1 MTPAELRAPGRLGGQ
16 AFTGVVSR
24 IEQVHQAWI
33 GGKCANRGGR
43 VDAQQPGQPA
53 SFGRPQTTSYGRLRP
68 SRSCAATHS
77 PATTAEPSEISP
89 HKTVAAMISASLRT
103 LPLP

>member
-1 MTPAELRAPGRLGGQ
+1 MNGLLRKARRKPCMVAVRLRAAMP
-16 AFTGVVSR
+16 T
-24 IEQVHQAWI
+24 
-33 GGKCANRGGR
+33 
-43 VDAQQPGQPA
+43 
-53 SFGRPQTTSYGRLRP
+53 YGRLRP

-89 HKTVAAMISASLRT
+89 HKIVAAMISASLRT